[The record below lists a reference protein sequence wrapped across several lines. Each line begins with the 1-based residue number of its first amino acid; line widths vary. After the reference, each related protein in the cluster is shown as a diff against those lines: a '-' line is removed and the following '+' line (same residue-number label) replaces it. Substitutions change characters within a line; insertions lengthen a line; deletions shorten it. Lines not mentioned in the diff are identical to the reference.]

1 MAIARRARERED
13 IMAVIKTKTHKAH
26 DDACASAESFRQS
39 AVRAPGVSQATVRTA
54 EIVYYRALVV
64 SAMVNGL
71 PSAQF
76 YATLRDLGTGGA

>member
-1 MAIARRARERED
+1 
-13 IMAVIKTKTHKAH
+13 MAVIKTKTHKAH
-26 DDACASAESFRQS
+26 DTCASAESFRQS